1 MNSAISLRPVTEADE
16 PFLYGLY
23 KSVRGPEFAQVPLPP
38 EQLEML
44 FSMQYRARTGSY
56 EATFPK
62 SQNSVILSGD
72 TPIGQIWVDRNGGQ
86 ILLVDIALLPAYR
99 GTGIGSA
106 LVEELIAE
114 ARQSGLPLICS
125 VATNNPGSLRFHQRL
140 GFAIVAEDPMYY
152 ELEYRVAG

>member
-16 PFLYGLY
+16 PFLYELY
-23 KSVRGPEFAQVPLPP
+23 KTVRGPEFAQVPLPP

-62 SQNSVILSGD
+62 SQNSVILSGEA
-72 TPIGQIWVDRNGGQ
+72 PIGQIWIDRNGGQ

-99 GTGIGSA
+99 GTGIGSG
-106 LVEELIAE
+106 LVEGLIAE